1 MRQAL
6 AEPILKVPQNKLRVV
21 SEDMGGAFGMRSGP
35 YRKISWCSGRRSF
48 WVAQVKWTGDRTD
61 AFQSDDQA
69 RDNVVTAELA
79 LDENGI
85 FTGLRVTTVAN

>member
-6 AEPILKVPQNKLRVV
+6 AEPILKCPRTSCV
-21 SEDMGGAFGMRSGP
+21 SFPKTWAAHSACGP
-35 YRKISWCSGRRSF
+35 ARTRKISWCWTAKLLGRP
-48 WVAQVKWTGDRTD
+48 VKWTGDRTD

-79 LDENGI
+79 LDERHLHRP
-85 FTGLRVTTVAN
+85 TGHDGC